1 MILPA
6 RLIRI
11 ITIIGTNKRQNPFGG
26 LLNNQSFDFC
36 TDLFWQLKKIHTK
49 VTMQFLQEKTLC
61 KILGENLYK
70 FFCYVD
76 NIFKLSKKFFS
87 RT

>member
-36 TDLFWQLKKIHTK
+36 TGLFWQFKKKIHTK
-49 VTMQFLQEKTLC
+49 ATMEFLEKNYARFL
-61 KILGENLYK
+61 ENYLYK
-70 FFCYVD
+70 FFFVLFSV
-76 NIFKLSKKFFS
+76 IVFFKQF
-87 RT
+87 